1 MSNPMKMW
9 NAWYSLS
16 LQATRVAWEAQSV
29 VMLRCMQIAAESA
42 RGRQTEAS
50 RMVTEKVAALAEALV
65 AAATAA
71 IEGRSSQQITKKALG
86 VYKSAFRAPPLRSLP
101 RTRRTRQ
108 PPPVPRRK
116 RTSSLR
122 LSRRAPRRHRSSSM
136 LPISLTPRR
145 SRLSRTHKTSL
156 RGRLGDYWP

>member
-16 LQATRVAWEAQSV
+16 LQAARVAWEAQSV

-42 RGRQTEAS
+42 QGRQTEAR
-50 RMVTEKVAALAEALV
+50 RMVTEKIAALAEAQV

-86 VYKSAFRAPPLRSLP
+86 VYKKRVHRNKRRLVTRA
-101 RTRRTRQ
+101 
-108 PPPVPRRK
+108 
-116 RTSSLR
+116 
-122 LSRRAPRRHRSSSM
+122 
-136 LPISLTPRR
+136 I
-145 SRLSRTHKTSL
+145 
-156 RGRLGDYWP
+156 RG